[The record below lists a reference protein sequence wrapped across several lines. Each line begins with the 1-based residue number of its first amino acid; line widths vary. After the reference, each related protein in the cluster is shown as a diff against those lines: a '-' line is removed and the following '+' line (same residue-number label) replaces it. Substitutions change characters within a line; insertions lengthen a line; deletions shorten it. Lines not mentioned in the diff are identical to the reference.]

1 MELSVEIWIAGN
13 VALDGYRCKNNAPSL
28 SGVRM
33 SAIAWPLPEDV
44 RAVRDGLLDFA
55 RKEVLPRHDKHH
67 DLFENPRRLYREDG
81 RFSDELKGLI
91 GEVRRA
97 SAKAGYYNMCVPE
110 ALGGGGLAH
119 LAYYVGWEALFH
131 LCGPQNWLMLYV
143 ISHWAFGPSRLLEK
157 VTPEAR
163 EKILAP
169 MMAGEA
175 SMCFGLS
182 EPGAGSD
189 AAALA
194 TKAVPDGNAWRISGR
209 KIWTSNS
216 PVADY
221 CIVFAIT
228 DPERAAQRKGGIS
241 AFLVPTTSEGFEVQ
255 RIIKLF
261 GHIGGD
267 EAELRLED
275 VRVEPW
281 QLVGELHQGFAA
293 ALYGVSLGRIYNSA
307 RAVGYGRWALE
318 KALDYAQQRKAFG
331 KAIAE
336 YQGVTFPLAESA
348 MELHAAHLMGLNV
361 AGLLDQGAPAVKELA
376 MAKAYS
382 VQVGYKA
389 VDRAMQ
395 THGAMGFT
403 NELGLHHAWHSLRIV
418 NVADG
423 TNEILNRSIVQRL
436 LKGDTEL

>member
-1 MELSVEIWIAGN
+1 
-13 VALDGYRCKNNAPSL
+13 
-28 SGVRM
+28 M
-33 SAIAWPLPEDV
+33 SAIAWELPDEI
-44 RAVRDGLLDFA
+44 RAVREGLLEFA
-55 RKEVLPRHDKHH
+55 RQEVLTRHDKHH

-81 RFSDELKGLI
+81 RFSDELKLLI

-97 SAKAGYYNMCVPE
+97 AAKAGYYNMCVPE
-110 ALGGGGLAH
+110 ALGGGGLGH

-131 LCGPQNWLMLYV
+131 LCGPQNWLMLYA

-163 EKILAP
+163 EMMLAP

-194 TKAVPDGNAWRISGR
+194 TKAVPDGNAWRITGR

-228 DPERAAQRKGGIS
+228 DPARAAARKGGIS
-241 AFLVPTTSEGFEVQ
+241 AFLVPTSSPGFEVQ

-267 EAELRLED
+267 EAELRLEE

-318 KALDYAQQRKAFG
+318 KALDYAQTRKAFD
-331 KAIAE
+331 KPIAD

-348 MELHAAHLMGLNV
+348 TELHAAHLMGLNV
-361 AGLLDQGAPAVKELA
+361 ATLLDRGEAAVKELS
-376 MAKAYS
+376 MTKAFS
-382 VQVGYKA
+382 VQVGYRA

-403 NELGLHHAWHSLRIV
+403 NEVGLHHAWHSLRIV

-436 LKGDTEL
+436 LRGDTEL

>member
-1 MELSVEIWIAGN
+1 
-13 VALDGYRCKNNAPSL
+13 
-28 SGVRM
+28 M
-33 SAIAWPLPEDV
+33 SAIAWELPEEV
-44 RAVRDGLLDFA
+44 RAVREGLIDFA
-55 RKEVLPRHDKHH
+55 RKEVLPRHDKHR
-67 DLFENPRRLYREDG
+67 DLFEDQRRLYREDG

-110 ALGGGGLAH
+110 SLGGGGLAH
-119 LAYYVGWEALFH
+119 LAYFVGWEALFH

-163 EKILAP
+163 DKILAP

-182 EPGAGSD
+182 EPGAGSA

-194 TKAVPDGNAWRISGR
+194 TRAVPDGNAWRLTGR

-228 DPERAAQRKGGIS
+228 DAERAAQRKGGIS
-241 AFLVPTTSEGFEVQ
+241 AFLVPTSSPGFEVQ

-267 EAELRLED
+267 EAELRLEE

-307 RAVGYGRWALE
+307 RGVGYGRWAIE

-361 AGLLDQGAPAVKELA
+361 ATLLDHGAPAVKELA
-376 MAKAYS
+376 MTKAYA
-382 VQVGYKA
+382 VQVGYRA

>member
-1 MELSVEIWIAGN
+1 
-13 VALDGYRCKNNAPSL
+13 
-28 SGVRM
+28 M
-33 SAIAWPLPEDV
+33 SAIAWELPEEI
-44 RAVRDGLLDFA
+44 RAVREGLLEFA
-55 RKEVLPRHDKHH
+55 RQEVLTRHQKHH
-67 DLFENPRRLYREDG
+67 ALFENPRLLYREDG

-97 SAKAGYYNMCVPE
+97 AAKAGYYNMCVPE
-110 ALGGGGLAH
+110 ALGGGGLGH

-131 LCGPQNWLMLYV
+131 FCGPQNWLMLYV

-194 TKAVPDGNAWRISGR
+194 TKAVPDGNAWRITGR

-228 DPERAAQRKGGIS
+228 DPAKAAARKGGIS
-241 AFLVPTTSEGFEVQ
+241 AFLVPTSSEGFEVQ

-267 EAELRLED
+267 EAELRLEN

-281 QLVGELHQGFAA
+281 QLVGELDQGFAA

-318 KALDYAQQRKAFG
+318 KALDYAQTRKAFD
-331 KAIAE
+331 KPIAE

-348 MELHAAHLMGLNV
+348 TELHAAHLMGLNV
-361 AGLLDQGAPAVKELA
+361 GTLLDKGAPAIKELS
-376 MAKAYS
+376 MTKAYS
-382 VQVGYKA
+382 VQVGLRA

-403 NELGLHHAWHSLRIV
+403 NEVGLHHAWHSLRIV